1 MPPDHMPAEFGLL
14 PANAD
19 EYVITSGAMKGL
31 RGVFTRDKSGA
42 VVGID
47 LAGRLFSRVP
57 TPSRPPTHSPSSTL
71 GQKDRF
77 PAVLAQSPHA
87 SGATNEV

>member
-57 TPSRPPTHSPSSTL
+57 TPS
-71 GQKDRF
+71 Q
-77 PAVLAQSPHA
+77 
-87 SGATNEV
+87 